1 MDSNNPVAV
10 FVVLV
15 TLYVFSLTLAIL
27 SLSEWAVIFTLLGFA
42 GLIIGLIVS
51 LVQGIALQR
60 EGTSLATAYLVFA
73 GLNEVTI
80 IWFFTRFGHHLG
92 FL

>member
-27 SLSEWAVIFTLLGFA
+27 SLAEWAFIFTSLSFV
-42 GLIIGLIVS
+42 GLIVGLIVS
-51 LVQGIALQR
+51 LTQGIALQR

-73 GLNEVTI
+73 GINEVTLV
-80 IWFFTRFGHHLG
+80 WFITRFGHHLG

>member
-15 TLYVFSLTLAIL
+15 TLYVFSLVLAIL
-27 SLSEWAVIFTLLGFA
+27 SLADWSVLFTVLGFA
-42 GLIIGLIVS
+42 GMIIGLVVS
-51 LVQGIALQR
+51 LTQGIALQR
-60 EGTSLATAYLVFA
+60 EGTSIATAYLVFA
-73 GLNEVTI
+73 GLNEVTL